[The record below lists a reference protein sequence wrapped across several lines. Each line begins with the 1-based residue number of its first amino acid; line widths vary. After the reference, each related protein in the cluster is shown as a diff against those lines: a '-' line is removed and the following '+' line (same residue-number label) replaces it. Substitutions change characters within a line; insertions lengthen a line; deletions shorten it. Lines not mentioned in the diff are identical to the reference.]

1 MIKKIAL
8 IFIFYFSLTSLSFS
22 QKKYQPFVVDQVLSG
37 KVNFAYDSS
46 ISLPKGEWIVKI
58 VDNSSTFEEKGSNI
72 TTNIY
77 NIGFFDIDKK
87 NKILKRYIELNFSD
101 SRTVESKGKGHWKM
115 PINCTRE
122 NFYVYEKIY
131 GGYTFNCWTI
141 NHYRFSLSHKLNTFE
156 KNLKEL
162 IISENIKIPQI
173 IIGSEHFYAS
183 PKNGNIRHRVRYF
196 VNPESE
202 GIDPPVYTN
211 WDTSEYQKI
220 KISQYPKKKAYM
232 DNFVISSAN
241 FHIEFQEGLQM
252 YKDEKIDLSKYL
264 KK

>member
-1 MIKKIAL
+1 MIKKIYL
-8 IFIFYFSLTSLSFS
+8 IFFFYFSLTSLSYS
-22 QKKYQPFVVDQVLSG
+22 QKKYQPFELGQVLSG

-46 ISLPKGEWIVKI
+46 ISLPKGKWVVNI
-58 VDNSSTFEEKGSNI
+58 VDNASTFEEPKSKI

-77 NIGFFDIDKK
+77 KIGFFDIDEK
-87 NKILKRYIELNFSD
+87 NNILKRYIELNFSD
-101 SRTVESKGKGHWKM
+101 ARPIEKGGKGHWAM
-115 PINCTRE
+115 PINCERE
-122 NFYVYEKIY
+122 NYYAYERMY
-131 GGYTFNCWTI
+131 GGYTFNCWTV

-162 IISENIKIPQI
+162 IISKNIKIPQI
-173 IIGSEHFYAS
+173 IIGSEHFYVS
-183 PKNGNIRHRVRYF
+183 HRNGNIRHRVRYF

-220 KISQYPKKKAYM
+220 KISQYPKKKVYM
-232 DNFVISSAN
+232 DNFVNSSAN

-252 YKDEKIDLSKYL
+252 LKDEKIDFSKYL

>member
-1 MIKKIAL
+1 MIKKIVL

-101 SRTVESKGKGHWKM
+101 SRTVESKRQG
-115 PINCTRE
+115 TLE
-122 NFYVYEKIY
+122 N
-131 GGYTFNCWTI
+131 
-141 NHYRFSLSHKLNTFE
+141 
-156 KNLKEL
+156 
-162 IISENIKIPQI
+162 
-173 IIGSEHFYAS
+173 A
-183 PKNGNIRHRVRYF
+183 
-196 VNPESE
+196 
-202 GIDPPVYTN
+202 
-211 WDTSEYQKI
+211 YQLHPRKFLRI
-220 KISQYPKKKAYM
+220 
-232 DNFVISSAN
+232 
-241 FHIEFQEGLQM
+241 
-252 YKDEKIDLSKYL
+252 
-264 KK
+264 